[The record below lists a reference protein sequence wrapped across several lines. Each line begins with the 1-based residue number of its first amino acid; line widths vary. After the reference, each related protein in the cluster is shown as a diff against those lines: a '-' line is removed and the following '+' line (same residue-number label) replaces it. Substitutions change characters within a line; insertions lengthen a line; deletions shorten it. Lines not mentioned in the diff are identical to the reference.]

1 MRKFLSILFITV
13 GIVLISLPFLSNK
26 YLEYKIKA
34 NQDILEDISA
44 EELKKNESI
53 EAEYDYS
60 LIDDIDPSL
69 LFSEMEKNYGKSM
82 IGQIVIADLGINLPI
97 MKGTTN
103 SNLLAGAT
111 TMRPDQKM
119 GQGNYPL
126 AGHYARNKSVLFASL
141 LDIEKDTI
149 VKITN
154 KETIYEYKIY
164 DVIIVPD
171 TSIHLIED
179 KLAEDRGRPVISLM
193 TCYYTSKNGK
203 RFFAL
208 GELVDEYDYA
218 PEKLIE

>member
-69 LFSEMEKNYGKSM
+69 LFSEMEKNYGESM

-179 KLAEDRGRPVISLM
+179 KLTEDRGRPVISLM

-218 PEKLIE
+218 SEKLIE